1 MDRDSMERLK
11 LDRRLTGRRNWIS
24 PEELA
29 RALEALPDASHKIA
43 RTDAAE
49 SADGGST
56 DPNAAR

>member
-43 RTDAAE
+43 RTDTAE
-49 SADGGST
+49 PAQSST
-56 DPNAAR
+56 EPTAAR

>member
-11 LDRRLTGRRNWIS
+11 LDRRLTGRRNWIA

-43 RTDAAE
+43 RTEAAE
-49 SADGGST
+49 PAEGSK